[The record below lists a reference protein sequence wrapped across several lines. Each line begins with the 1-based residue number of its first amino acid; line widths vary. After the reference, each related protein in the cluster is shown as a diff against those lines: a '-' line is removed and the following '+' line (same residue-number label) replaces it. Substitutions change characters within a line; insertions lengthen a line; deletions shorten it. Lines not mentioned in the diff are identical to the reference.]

1 MKKIIWIICALSL
14 IIFNGCSKPVS
25 SPIQDFKEVFLNTSD
40 ENVCLW
46 VPDLEKNDWIRE
58 KTQKPFDIEQ
68 YYKLKN
74 HTPLSYYKEDSE
86 MFREKIETLLNNLEL
101 KETEKFHKYRILMRI
116 ACETEEKDYLVIYD
130 DMTAKIIHID
140 KNLDIH
146 EEYYEVE
153 SVSVVDEFID
163 FVDSLYEKH
172 RTAVRRYD

>member
-25 SPIQDFKEVFLNTSD
+25 SPIQDFKEVFLSTSD

-116 ACETEEKDYLVIYD
+116 CIQPVFLFLKKHRPSPPPSL
-130 DMTAKIIHID
+130 TAIQKILFFLSHGR
-140 KNLDIH
+140 L
-146 EEYYEVE
+146 
-153 SVSVVDEFID
+153 SVV
-163 FVDSLYEKH
+163 
-172 RTAVRRYD
+172 